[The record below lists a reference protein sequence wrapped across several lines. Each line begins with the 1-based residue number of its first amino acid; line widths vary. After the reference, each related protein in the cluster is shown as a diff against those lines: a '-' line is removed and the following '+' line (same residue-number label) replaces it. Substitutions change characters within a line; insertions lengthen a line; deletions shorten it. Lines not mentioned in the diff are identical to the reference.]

1 MNLRHTFNKVTLF
14 ISLAKLITF
23 CFIMISQSLQKHFY
37 LIDFIYGINTYLQRH
52 CDFPDIHLHMYNK

>member
-23 CFIMISQSLQKHFY
+23 CFIMISQSLQNIFINRFHIWYKHVFAKTLRFSRY
-37 LIDFIYGINTYLQRH
+37 TFTH
-52 CDFPDIHLHMYNK
+52 V